1 MRRLGFAHIIFTLY
15 QTDLDDDGVIDFAT
29 QYPLL
34 AVTMPLD
41 RSIESDLPARL
52 HSLGIF
58 VYVHTVNDADRW
70 AQLREI
76 GVSGIYTEKL
86 EPVAIPAR
94 LDTHN

>member
-1 MRRLGFAHIIFTLY
+1 MRRLGFDHIIFTLY

-58 VYVHTVNDADRW
+58 VYVHTVNDAERW

-76 GVSGIYTEKL
+76 GVSGIYTDKL

-94 LDTHN
+94 LDTNN